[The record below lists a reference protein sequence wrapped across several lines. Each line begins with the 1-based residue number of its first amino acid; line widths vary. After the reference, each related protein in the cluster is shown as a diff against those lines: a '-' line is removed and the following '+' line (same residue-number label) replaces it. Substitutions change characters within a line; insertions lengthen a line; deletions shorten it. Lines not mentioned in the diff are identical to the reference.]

1 MRAANLAIALCC
13 LAMLGLLRAAAGQDL
28 RDPTRPPHE
37 EHARE
42 AVLEQAPV
50 VSAVLTFEGK
60 RTAIFNGR
68 LVHDGSVVGDY
79 TIDQILADGVRYRRA
94 HEVHEAHLPRPASSM
109 KQPAAEPVRAP
120 NGVEP

>member
-1 MRAANLAIALCC
+1 MRAATLAIAVCS
-13 LAMLGLLRAAAGQDL
+13 LALLGLPREASGQIL

-37 EHARE
+37 ARAHE

-50 VSAVLTFEGK
+50 VSAVLNFEGT
-60 RTAIFNGR
+60 RSAIFNGR

-94 HEVHEAHLPRPASSM
+94 HEVREAHLPRPASSV

-120 NGVEP
+120 NGVVP